1 MISIE
6 EFSKFRLKNIFIDI
20 ETVKGFEYYDQIWS
34 AEIDGFTQCLFT
46 GSKNPITKVVCL
58 DVLDLSSEKLNQILT
73 ILELDIIQIVTDANV
88 LKVESKTEMGFSI
101 DIIIENI
108 FHLNLNYNKAKVL
121 NYISIHS
128 FIPKDVLDK
137 FKPKPDPKI
146 VENELNKLI
155 LEKGNY
161 SGILTYDLFSKLKLE
176 YFLDYDF
183 IANYPREN
191 QLFYSFGDKEY
202 YKKKNWIGDAIGLSR
217 FLYLPKD
224 LKTLRLLCVH
234 FANFEPSKLNLLMN
248 LVGLDLSQG
257 LKLTE
262 INSIL
267 NSEPLRSQNYG
278 ENHIFYDYQVY
289 SNKNEEYFLECYYSI
304 NDGLV
309 SFDLTNF
316 LKLKNYEWN

>member
-6 EFSKFRLKNIFIDI
+6 AFSKFRLKNLINDV
-20 ETVKGFEYYDQIWS
+20 ETVKGFEYYGKIWT
-34 AEIDGFTQCLFT
+34 AELDGFTQCLFT
-46 GSKNPITKVVCL
+46 GGKNSATKVVTL
-58 DVLDLSSEKLNQILT
+58 DVFDLGDEVLNKILTLLDLDISQIL
-73 ILELDIIQIVTDANV
+73 TDANV
-88 LKVESKTEMGFSI
+88 LKVETKSEMGFSVDLI
-101 DIIIENI
+101 LDNI
-108 FHLNLNYNKAKVL
+108 YHLNLNYNEARVL

-155 LEKGNY
+155 LEKEKNP
-161 SGILTYDLFSKLKLE
+161 GILNYDLFSKLKLE

-183 IANYPREN
+183 IENYPKEI
-191 QLFYSFGDKEY
+191 QLFYTFGDKEY
-202 YKKKNWIGDAIGLSR
+202 YKKKNWIGDAIGFSS

-224 LKTLRLLCVH
+224 LNTLKLLCVH
-234 FANFEPSKLNLLMN
+234 FADFEPSKLNILMN

-257 LKLTE
+257 MKLTA
-262 INSIL
+262 INSLL

-278 ENHIFYDYQVY
+278 ENHIFYDYQIF
-289 SNKNEEYFLECYYSI
+289 SNKNEEYYLECYYSI

>member
-1 MISIE
+1 MISLK
-6 EFSKFRLKNIFIDI
+6 EFSKFRLKNIFNDI
-20 ETVKGFEYYDQIWS
+20 ETVKGFEYYDQIWN
-34 AEIDGFTQCLFT
+34 AEIEGFTQCLFT

-58 DVLDLSSEKLNQILT
+58 DVLDLSSEKLNQILS
-73 ILELDIIQIVTDANV
+73 ILELDISLIVTEANV
-88 LKVESKTEMGFSI
+88 LKVESKTELGFSV

-108 FHLNLNYNKAKVL
+108 YHLNLNYNEAKVL

-137 FKPKPDPKI
+137 FKPKPNPKI

-161 SGILTYDLFSKLKLE
+161 SGILNYDLFSKLKLE

-191 QLFYSFGDKEY
+191 QLFYTFGEKQN
-202 YKKKNWIGDAIGLSR
+202 YKNKNWIGDAIGFSC

-224 LKTLRLLCVH
+224 LKTLKLLSVH
-234 FANFEPSKLNLLMN
+234 FADFEPSKLNILMN

-257 LKLTE
+257 LKLAD

-267 NSEPLRSQNYG
+267 NSEPLRYQTYG
-278 ENHIFYDYQVY
+278 DNHIFYDYKIF
-289 SNKNEEYFLECYYSI
+289 SNNNEEYYLECYYSI